1 MKQVGSNKE
10 TFSLKSRLKRLK
22 RDSNRWSIFTLIIV
36 LFLALPII
44 FIGVELFSG
53 PGETWRHIVQHLLPE
68 YIWNSL
74 YLVLLCSVLVL
85 LFGVSSAWLVSSFEL
100 PCRIQL
106 EWWLILPLA
115 LTSYIV
121 GYAYAGMFA
130 YAGSLVLF
138 VRAMNFDFI
147 SLPITY

>member
-53 PGETWRHIVQHLLPE
+53 PGETWNHIVQHLLPE

-74 YLVLLCSVLVL
+74 YLVVFCSVLVL
-85 LFGVSSAWLVSSFEL
+85 LFGVSSAWRSEEHTSEL
-100 PCRIQL
+100 Q
-106 EWWLILPLA
+106 
-115 LTSYIV
+115 
-121 GYAYAGMFA
+121 
-130 YAGSLVLF
+130 
-138 VRAMNFDFI
+138 
-147 SLPITY
+147 